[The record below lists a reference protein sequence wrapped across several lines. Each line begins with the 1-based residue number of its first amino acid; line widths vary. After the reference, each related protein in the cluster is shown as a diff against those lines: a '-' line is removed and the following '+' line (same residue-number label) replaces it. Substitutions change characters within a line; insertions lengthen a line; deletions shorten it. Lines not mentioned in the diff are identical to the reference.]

1 MKTKEL
7 ICTNCNSAFDA
18 DVLEFNGRE
27 MTFQTL
33 CSPCLDIQT
42 AQVELD
48 RAEKA
53 RKARLNE
60 FWVMIPPMYEET
72 DVERLHARLRE
83 EINSYTYGRMG
94 LGFAGESGAGKTR
107 AMILLLQKLHEQG
120 KSVMFMKATRLTEVA
135 YQRFDDD
142 YKIKDAAKA
151 AISRCKSA
159 DCLLIDDIGKGRLPQ
174 SAEEL
179 LFDIIDTR
187 MEMQVPLFWTSNA
200 KAKDL
205 HNNFSPDRADPIIR
219 RIGEFTTIVTI

>member
-7 ICTNCNSAFDA
+7 ICTNCNSNFDA
-18 DVLEFNGRE
+18 EVLELGGRE

-33 CSPCLDIQT
+33 CDPCLEIKT
-42 AQVELD
+42 AQVEQE
-48 RAEKA
+48 RSEKA
-53 RKARLNE
+53 RKARQNE
-60 FWVMIPPMYEET
+60 FWVMIPPIYQET
-72 DVERLHARLRE
+72 DKSRLHANLRA
-83 EINSYTYGRMG
+83 EIDSYTYGRTG

-107 AMILLLQKLHEQG
+107 AMILLLQRIHEQG
-120 KSVMFMKATRLTEVA
+120 KSVMYMKATRLTEVA

-151 AISRCKSA
+151 AINRCKSA

-205 HNNFSPDRADPIIR
+205 HGNFSPDRADPIIR
-219 RIGEFTTIVTI
+219 RIGEFTKIITI

>member
-1 MKTKEL
+1 MKTRET
-7 ICTNCNSAFDA
+7 ICTNCNSTFHA
-18 DVLEFNGRE
+18 DVMEFNGRE
-27 MTFQTL
+27 MSFQTL
-33 CSPCLDIQT
+33 CQPCLDIAT
-42 AQVELD
+42 AKVELE

-60 FWVMIPPMYEET
+60 FWSMFPPIYEET
-72 DVERLHARLRE
+72 DEKRLNAKLRA
-83 EINSYTYGRMG
+83 EIQSYSYGSMG

-107 AMILLLQKLHEQG
+107 AMVLLMNRLHEQG
-120 KSVMFMKATRLTEVA
+120 KSVMFLKATRLTEIA

-142 YKIKDAAKA
+142 YKVKDAAKA
-151 AISRCKSA
+151 AISKAKSA
-159 DCLLIDDIGKGRLPQ
+159 DCLFIDDIGKGRLPQ

-187 MEMQVPLFWTSNA
+187 MEMQTPLFWTSNS

-219 RIGEFTTIVTI
+219 RIGEFTTIITL